1 MPSKRQWIGLAALA
15 VLILM
20 TIVAMLLRPKRVV
33 VMEVPAAE
41 ASADTLSS
49 KPVLRPFDPNTA
61 DSLTLVGLGL
71 KPWQVRNLLQY
82 RRKGGRWQKPDD
94 FARLYG
100 LSDSAFQVL
109 RPYIAIDTMPFYR
122 EREIRRSLRD
132 SARRADSLF
141 RDSLFRTK
149 DSLWYGQS
157 VAKKDTV
164 LDLNSADTSELQMIR
179 GIGPFVA
186 RAIVRRRTEL
196 GGFYSPEQ
204 LHELAK
210 EDVRLRSLD
219 TLTGCFIATQDSIH
233 PLPVNRCSLRRLAGH
248 PYLNYTQAEA
258 IYNLRHKRL
267 KLKDIHEIRQLSCFT
282 SEDIERLTPYLDF
295 SE

>member
-1 MPSKRQWIGLAALA
+1 MPSKRQWIGLAVLAAL
-15 VLILM
+15 LMM
-20 TIVAMLLRPKRVV
+20 TIVAMLLRPKRVA
-33 VMEVPAAE
+33 VMAAPVE
-41 ASADTLSS
+41 KASKDSLYSE
-49 KPVLRPFDPNTA
+49 PVLRPFDPNTA

-122 EREIRRSLRD
+122 EREIRRVLRD

-141 RDSLFRTK
+141 RDSLYRSK
-149 DSLWYGQS
+149 DSLRYGQR
-157 VAKKDTV
+157 VEKKDTI
-164 LDLNSADTSELQMIR
+164 LDLNSADTLELQMIR

-204 LHELAK
+204 LRELAM

-219 TLTGCFIATQDSIH
+219 TLTGSFIASPDSIH
-233 PLPVNRCSLRRLAGH
+233 MLPVNHCSLRRLASH

-258 IYNLRHKRL
+258 IYNLRHRCLRL
-267 KLKDIHEIRQLSCFT
+267 KNIHEIRQLPCFS